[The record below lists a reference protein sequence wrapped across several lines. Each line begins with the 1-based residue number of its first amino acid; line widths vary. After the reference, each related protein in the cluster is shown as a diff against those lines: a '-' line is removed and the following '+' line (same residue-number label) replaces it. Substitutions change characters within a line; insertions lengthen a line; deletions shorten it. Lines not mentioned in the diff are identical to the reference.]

1 METDEENRMVDV
13 PEREEEDVVIT
24 LTRVPELSSDV
35 SMRWADRVVAEDP
48 GTSHM
53 GQSSR
58 ATYPAHLV
66 SEVMSFNGV
75 MPEESFG
82 ELSSENQLR
91 LSRLNSVPNRP
102 MSARF
107 TLADNSVDSKT
118 ILDKI
123 ITMGIPRTHVTCIQ
137 RFRSGQVD
145 VTFAKRESRELFLSK
160 VATTF
165 ERRPLAPRP
174 TWQSGIFVTVRDAP
188 WELPD
193 DVIKQRLEK
202 YGPVYSIRRAFNQS
216 LLPEKVPDGRRVLR
230 MVVRQPIPPF
240 MKFGPFL
247 VRIFYPEQP
256 RVCWKCNSPDHI
268 GRACPEDYCF
278 NCDQTGHQSH
288 ACEERIKCSLCKSEE
303 HLAIDCPGNWGRRT
317 LAERTPR
324 REEDTE
330 THATDED
337 LGSETSEHSSEDE
350 QTEREEDSQTDE
362 NDSQAEEAGNTV
374 DMDEDSEV
382 IEQFSSS
389 EPDTDPPLPQRKRG
403 GRVEEHVKKKSRTEE
418 NPLKFFCSRLS
429 LLTYEV

>member
-13 PEREEEDVVIT
+13 PEREQEEVVIT
-24 LTRVPELSSDV
+24 LTREPEPSSDA
-35 SMRWADRVVAEDP
+35 SMRWADRVAAEDP
-48 GTSHM
+48 ATSHM

-58 ATYPAHLV
+58 ATYPANLV

-75 MPEESFG
+75 MPEESFS
-82 ELSSENQLR
+82 ELSSESQLR

-107 TLADNSVDSKT
+107 MLADNSVDSKT

-165 ERRPLAPRP
+165 EWRPSAPRP
-174 TWQSGIFVTVRDAP
+174 TWQSGIFVTDRDAR

-193 DVIKQRLEK
+193 DVSKQRLQK
-202 YGPVYSIRRAFNQS
+202 YGSVYSIRRAFNQS
-216 LLPEKVPDGRRVLR
+216 LLQEKVPDGWRVLR

-278 NCDQTGHQSH
+278 NCDETGHQSH

-303 HLAIDCPGNWGRRT
+303 HLAIDCPRNWGRRT

-324 REEDTE
+324 REEDIE
-330 THATDED
+330 AHATDEE
-337 LGSETSEHSSEDE
+337 LGSQHSSEADE
-350 QTEREEDSQTDE
+350 QTD
-362 NDSQAEEAGNTV
+362 
-374 DMDEDSEV
+374 
-382 IEQFSSS
+382 
-389 EPDTDPPLPQRKRG
+389 RG
-403 GRVEEHVKKKSRTEE
+403 FTNGR
-418 NPLKFFCSRLS
+418 
-429 LLTYEV
+429 

>member
-1 METDEENRMVDV
+1 MELDEENRMIDV
-13 PEREEEDVVIT
+13 PERVIEDVEIT
-24 LTRVPELSSDV
+24 LTVEPERTSDV
-35 SMRWADRVVAEDP
+35 PRSWADRVAAEAP
-48 GTSHM
+48 LPSHN
-53 GQSSR
+53 GQSPR
-58 ATYPAHLV
+58 ATYPPHLV
-66 SEVMSFNGV
+66 SEVSSFNGV
-75 MPEESFG
+75 MPEEAFG
-82 ELSSENQLR
+82 ELSAENQLR
-91 LSRLNSVPNRP
+91 LVRLNSVPSRP

-123 ITMGIPRTHVTCIQ
+123 VTMGIQRTHVTCIQ

-145 VTFAKRESRELFLSK
+145 VTFAKRELRELFLSK

-165 ERRPLAPRP
+165 EQRPAASRP
-174 TWQSGIFVTVRDAP
+174 TWESGIYVTVRDAP

-193 DVIKQRLEK
+193 ELIKHRLEQ
-202 YGPVYSIRRAFNQS
+202 YGRVYSIRRAFNQS

-230 MVVRQPIPPF
+230 MIVSQPIPPF

-247 VRIFYPEQP
+247 VRIFYPQQP

-268 GRACPEDYCF
+268 GRACPEYYCF

-324 REEDTE
+324 REEE
-330 THATDED
+330 AEAHATDEE
-337 LGSETSEHSSEDE
+337 LASQASGNFSEAEERSEREE
-350 QTEREEDSQTDE
+350 EEDSQTEDE
-362 NDSQAEEAGNTV
+362 GELQTVEESKIINI
-374 DMDEDSEV
+374 DEDSEV

-418 NPLKFFCSRLS
+418 NPS
-429 LLTYEV
+429 

>member
-1 METDEENRMVDV
+1 MEEVEVEENSMIDV
-13 PEREEEDVVIT
+13 PERIQEDVVIT
-24 LTRVPELSSDV
+24 LTREPELSSDA
-35 SMRWADRVVAEDP
+35 SMRWADRVAAENP
-48 GTSHM
+48 EPSHIH
-53 GQSSR
+53 QNSR

-75 MPEESFG
+75 LPVEPFG
-82 ELSSENQLR
+82 ELSSESQLR
-91 LSRLNSVPNRP
+91 LVRLNSVPNRP

-107 TLADNSVDSKT
+107 ILADNSVDSKT

-145 VTFAKRESRELFLSK
+145 VTFAKKESRELFLSK

-165 ERRPLAPRP
+165 ERPVAPRP

-193 DVIKQRLEK
+193 DLIKQRLQK
-202 YGPVYSIRRAFNQS
+202 YGTVYSIRRAFNQS

-230 MVVRQPIPPF
+230 MIVRQPIPPF

-268 GRACPEDYCF
+268 GRVCPEYYCF

-317 LAERTPR
+317 LAERTPQ
-324 REEDTE
+324 REEETE
-330 THATDED
+330 TQTSDED
-337 LGSETSEHSSEDE
+337 LASQSTGNGSEADERSEGES
-350 QTEREEDSQTDE
+350 QTEHEGELQSDEE
-362 NDSQAEEAGNTV
+362 GNISNR
-374 DMDEDSEV
+374 DEDSEV
-382 IEQFSSS
+382 IEQFSSP
-389 EPDTDPPLPQRKRG
+389 EPDTGPPLPQRKRG
-403 GRVEEHVKKKSRTEE
+403 GRVEENVKKKSRTEE
-418 NPLKFFCSRLS
+418 NPS
-429 LLTYEV
+429 